1 MFNVIST
8 VTPVIPSAGY
18 FTAVVC
24 GNSSSQG
31 RFQLFDELLEKGVG
45 RFKFDNRIQNF
56 ENCLRILAK
65 IFCSKILLTIISY
78 INS

>member
-24 GNSSSQG
+24 GNSSNHG

-45 RFKFDNRIQNF
+45 TFKFDDRI
-56 ENCLRILAK
+56 RSKILKIVCAAGSWQQ
-65 IFCSKILLTIISY
+65 IFCSNI
-78 INS
+78 